1 MQETLVRFLGG
12 EDPLEKGKSNPL
24 QYSGLENSTNCSL
37 PGASIYGGSP
47 GKNSVVGYHALLQGI
62 FPTQESNPG
71 LPHCRQIL
79 YIWATKKPKNTEVG
93 TPSLLQG
100 IFPTQEWTGGLL
112 HCRQILYQLSYREER
127 KGNGKLF
134 FNVYKVSVMQN
145 EYVLEICYT
154 TVSTVNNMTS
164 CIKTC

>member
-1 MQETLVRFLGG
+1 MKWSEVKVAQSCPTLCNSMDYTVHGILQARI
-12 EDPLEKGKSNPL
+12 LERRSFSIL
-24 QYSGLENSTNCSL
+24 QD
-37 PGASIYGGSP
+37 
-47 GKNSVVGYHALLQGI
+47 I
-62 FPTQESNPG
+62 FPTQASNPG
-71 LPHCRQIL
+71 LLHCRQIL